1 MSAPVSQPSM
11 DCGPP
16 MEAINSG
23 IVMKGPIPT
32 MFDMFRAVAGSKP
45 NARVRWGCVS
55 VFIAM
60 GVQDR
65 KSSRLHHSDSLCRKI
80 P

>member
-1 MSAPVSQPSM
+1 
-11 DCGPP
+11 

-32 MFDMFRAVAGSKP
+32 MLEMFRAVAGSKP
-45 NARVRWGCVS
+45 KARVRRGCIS

-60 GVQDR
+60 GARYVR
-65 KSSRLHHSDSLCRKI
+65 VPGCNCANLPMVCPLVNEI
-80 P
+80 VGF